1 MQLRELTFQRF
12 EERAAELGVRLPIEQ
27 TEAWARLEE
36 TIDGRSHWG
45 CFEVT
50 GEGSTVALV
59 SFTDLL
65 THGYHY
71 LRANHA
77 PVWVGDEA
85 PSPGLER
92 EVLAAIAGYVRRRD
106 RRQAFVRL
114 AVAAELPETSPTLS
128 GVPYDRTVI
137 IDLAGGD
144 DEILARMKP
153 RGRRDVR
160 KALREAPVT
169 CADET
174 ERAAAS
180 FEEYYEVMRE
190 TAERDG
196 FVPAP
201 LSDYQDMIR
210 ILGPDHCR
218 VFAGRDESGAVVTW
232 SIVTVAGTRATRYYA
247 GSRSGRALRNA
258 TDKLLYFEC
267 CELSRL
273 GCADYDLMGI
283 GSEFSPS
290 IMGLNEFKT
299 KFSKEVVEVAPDRD
313 LPLRRILYDALQRLQ
328 SWRRQRREDAE
339 ARAER
344 ERAARPREDLLPVLL
359 GGDVSVYA
367 YAREFHEAY
376 HVRSAAVNSGFVGAL
391 AHSRLVDLVQVPS
404 TAPADLKAAIVRL
417 AEENPGRRLP
427 VVASTDALVAAL
439 EDIRDELPESVVL
452 PIPSREAFRRACDKV
467 EFARACEALG
477 LRTPTTE
484 VVSLAGDEPVLPCA
498 IGFPVVAKPARS
510 AEYSHLYARGLQK
523 VYLAEDQ
530 AALDELWARL
540 RAEGFAGD
548 FLVQE
553 LVAGDD
559 THLGACTFYVGADGT
574 MRAFGF
580 AQTLLEDHAPTM
592 RGNAVAMLCRDEPGL
607 REQCERLVAELG
619 YTGLGEVDVKRDP
632 ATGEWVFLELNPRVG
647 RNSYHMVAGGVNP
660 MRAMVDDL
668 VDGRR
673 AGKEPLVAAEP
684 ALYTLVPVSLL
695 RRYLADEA
703 LLAEV
708 DELVAAGRVFDPQRY
723 DADRGPRRMLD
734 VELTEANQ
742 RRKFARHYPRPTE
755 TSF

>member
-50 GEGSTVALV
+50 DEGSTVALV
-59 SFTDLL
+59 SLTDLL

-77 PVWVGDEA
+77 PVWVDEA
-85 PSPGLER
+85 GRTPER
-92 EVLAAIAGYVRRRD
+92 ERELLGALSSYVRRRD
-106 RRQAFVRL
+106 GRQLFVRL

-128 GVPYDRTVI
+128 GVPYDRTVV
-137 IDLAGGD
+137 IDLSGGG

-174 ERAAAS
+174 ELASVS

-196 FVPAP
+196 FAPAP
-201 LSDYQDMIR
+201 LSDYQDMVR
-210 ILGPDHCR
+210 ILGPAHCR
-218 VFAGRDESGAVVTW
+218 VFAGRDETGAVVTW
-232 SIVTVAGTRATRYYA
+232 SMVTVAGTRATRYYA
-247 GSRSGRALRNA
+247 GSRSGRALKNA

-267 CELSRL
+267 CELSRQ

-299 KFSKEVVEVAPDRD
+299 KFCKGVVEVAPDRD
-313 LPLRRILYDALQRLQ
+313 LPLRPRLYGALQGLQ
-328 SWRRQRREDAE
+328 AWRRSRREAAE

-344 ERAARPREDLLPVLL
+344 QRSERPREDLLPVLL

-376 HVRSAAVNSGFVGAL
+376 HVRSVAMNTGFVGAL
-391 AHSRLVDLVQVPS
+391 AHSRLVDLVRVPS
-404 TAPADLKAAIVRL
+404 TSPADLREAISRL
-417 AEENPGRRLP
+417 AKESPRRRLP

-439 EDIRDELPESVVL
+439 EEIRDELPENVVL
-452 PIPSREAFRRACDKV
+452 PIPSREAFRRACDKA
-467 EFARACEALG
+467 EFSRACEALG
-477 LRTPTTE
+477 LRTPRTE
-484 VVSLAGDEPVLPCA
+484 VVSLAGDGPVPPCA
-498 IGFPVVAKPARS
+498 IAFPVVAKPARS
-510 AEYSHLYARGLQK
+510 AEYSHLYARGLKK
-523 VYLAEDQ
+523 VYCASGQAE
-530 AALDELWARL
+530 LDALWARL
-540 RAEGFAGD
+540 RAEGFSGD

-553 LVAGDD
+553 LIGGDD
-559 THLGACTFYVGADGT
+559 THLGACTFYVGADGA

-580 AQTLLEDHAPTM
+580 ARTLLEDHAPTM
-592 RGNAVAMLCRDEPGL
+592 RGNAVAMLCQDDPGL
-607 REQCERLVAELG
+607 RESCERLVTELG

-673 AGKEPLVAAEP
+673 AGAGPLVAGER
-684 ALYTLVPVSLL
+684 ALYTLVPLPLL
-695 RRYLADEA
+695 RRYLAGD

-708 DELVAAGRVFDPQRY
+708 DELAAAGRVFDPQRY
-723 DADRGPRRMLD
+723 DADRGLRRMLD

-742 RRKFARHYPRPTE
+742 HRKFARHYPRPTE